1 MPILRHADSPGQQP
15 WEGVLSK
22 GIVRKEVG
30 AERLTV
36 NEITLAPGASI
47 PLHIHPTHEEA
58 IVILEGQ
65 IEATLGD
72 AVQRISGGHTVLA
85 PTGVKHMLK
94 NVGNGPA
101 RILAIFPTTDPQRQ
115 LL

>member
-1 MPILRHADSPGQQP
+1 MPILRHADSPVQQP
-15 WEGVLSK
+15 WAGVSSK
-22 GIVRKEVG
+22 GVVRKEVG

-36 NEITLAPGASI
+36 NEITLAPGAAI

-58 IVILEGQ
+58 IVIVEGQ

-85 PTGVKHMLK
+85 PTGVQHMLR
-94 NVGNGPA
+94 NVGTTPA
-101 RILAIFPTTDPQRQ
+101 RILAIFPTTEPQRQ

>member
-1 MPILRHADSPGQQP
+1 MPILRHADSPVQQP
-15 WEGVLSK
+15 WQGVSSR
-22 GIVRKEVG
+22 GVVRKEVG

-36 NEITLAPGASI
+36 NEITLAPGAFI

-58 IVILEGQ
+58 IVILEGEV
-65 IEATLGD
+65 EATLGD
-72 AVQRISGGHTVLA
+72 SVQRIAGGHTVLA

-94 NVGNGPA
+94 NVGTRPA
-101 RILAIFPTTDPQRQ
+101 RILAIFPTTDPQRH